1 MERRVGRIVAGVLVC
16 VCGLTGCGPYTN
28 MSNGKLSSIDR
39 TPAFAEETVEDNLY
53 LASYREGERGAS
65 AP

>member
-1 MERRVGRIVAGVLVC
+1 MEWRFGRIVAGVLLFAL
-16 VCGLTGCGPYTN
+16 GLTGCGPYTN

-39 TPAFAEETVEDNLY
+39 TPTLTEERVEDNLY
-53 LASYREGERGAS
+53 LASYLEGERGAL